1 MEQEILSLFTHNDT
15 LKFNQIEKSLNKRSN
30 KLAYH
35 LKKLRDKQFLQKT
48 GDTYSLAE
56 EQESTIPYL
65 SSKKAVIPVILIH
78 IGNEK
83 QAFLIERT
91 KRPYKNMLALPGG
104 RLMQGESFT
113 SAAKRIALEKCNLQ
127 ITPTTS
133 TTLALEHVMKK
144 GKIVHSFILIL
155 IKAKAK
161 VPLISLAHNKKKI
174 IASDYKLITQKT
186 KSSIQTIISRE

>member
-1 MEQEILSLFTHNDT
+1 MEQEILSLFTHNNA

-35 LKKLRDKQFLQKT
+35 LKKLRNKQLLQKT
-48 GDTYSLAE
+48 GDTYELTE
-56 EQESTIPYL
+56 GLESSIPYF

-78 IGNEK
+78 IGNNK
-83 QAFLIERT
+83 QAFLMQRT
-91 KRPYKNMLALPGG
+91 KRPYQNMLALPGG
-104 RLMQGESFT
+104 RLLQGESFAR
-113 SAAKRIALEKCNLQ
+113 AAKRIALEKCNIH

-144 GKIVHSFILIL
+144 GKIVHSFILIVVR
-155 IKAKAK
+155 AKAK
-161 VPLISLAHNKKKI
+161 VPLTSLTHNKKNI
-174 IASDYKLITQKT
+174 IASDYKLITQKA